1 MSRSTV
7 RAVPEEGFALR
18 RSWMGSC
25 HGWGYCGSVRSEE
38 WTGRAFFFLGD
49 GLSKS
54 CLMNGAA
61 RLLVVVLTQYLV
73 WSLGGDS
80 ISISSQL

>member
-1 MSRSTV
+1 
-7 RAVPEEGFALR
+7 
-18 RSWMGSC
+18 MGSC
-25 HGWGYCGSVRSEE
+25 HGWGYCGSVRGEE
-38 WTGRAFFFLGD
+38 WTGCAFLFVGD